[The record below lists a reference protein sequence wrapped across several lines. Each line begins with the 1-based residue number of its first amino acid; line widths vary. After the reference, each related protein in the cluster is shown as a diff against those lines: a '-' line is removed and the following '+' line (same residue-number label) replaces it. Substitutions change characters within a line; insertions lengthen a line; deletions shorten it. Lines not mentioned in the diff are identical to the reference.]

1 MTNKE
6 LALTAITEVFVNR
19 DVTAFDRYFSENYK
33 QHNPSFPNGT
43 EFLRQVVPTFPDDFK
58 YQPGIVAE
66 TGNFVMIHGRYENWS
81 GKNMIAV
88 DIFKIEN
95 GKITEHWDVLQ
106 EEVLAEQSAN
116 GNAMFPIE

>member
-19 DVTAFDRYFSENYK
+19 DITAFDRYFSENYK
-33 QHNPSFPNGT
+33 QHNPSLPNGT
-43 EFLRQVVPTFPDDFK
+43 EILKQFVPTFPSDFK
-58 YQPGIVAE
+58 YQSGIVAE
-66 TGNFVMIHGRYENWS
+66 TGDFVMIHGRYENWS

-95 GKITEHWDVLQ
+95 GKITEHWDVMQ
-106 EEVLAEQSAN
+106 EEVLAAQSAN
-116 GNAMFPIE
+116 GNDMFPIK